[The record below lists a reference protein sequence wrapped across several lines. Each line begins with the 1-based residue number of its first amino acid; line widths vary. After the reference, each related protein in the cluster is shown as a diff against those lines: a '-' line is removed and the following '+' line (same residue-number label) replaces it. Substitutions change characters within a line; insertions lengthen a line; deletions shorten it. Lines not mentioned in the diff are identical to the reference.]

1 MAPDRPSPVY
11 NPVNNFISGGQRE
24 QGIWVPLAKPPDMS
38 SRSTDL
44 LQIRPE
50 LPKKPIAA
58 EESSDEYFQNH
69 TLRPVIKFQ
78 NDLLLAA
85 FRNYAVKHKGHFFDL
100 SQEKKL
106 TYIENAIQKDI
117 KFRNSL
123 KGMII
128 GQFTLQEY
136 ERYIQSSSALNKR
149 MMRMV
154 IERLKD
160 QLQLLLP
167 SLV

>member
-1 MAPDRPSPVY
+1 
-11 NPVNNFISGGQRE
+11 
-24 QGIWVPLAKPPDMS
+24 MS

-44 LQIRPE
+44 IRVRPE
-50 LPKKPIAA
+50 LPKRPIQA
-58 EESSDEYFQNH
+58 EESSDAYFQNH

-78 NDLLLAA
+78 NELLLAA

-100 SQEKKL
+100 EHEKKL
-106 TYIENAIQKDI
+106 RYIENAIQKDI

-123 KGMII
+123 KGMLI

-136 ERYIQSSSALNKR
+136 ERYIQNSSSLNKR
-149 MMRMV
+149 MMNMV

-160 QLQLLLP
+160 QLQLLTP
-167 SLV
+167 TLV